1 MNRTVIALGS
11 VGLAFSVLYAAG
23 GKVQSAKI
31 VAQDGQGNF
40 FGDVQVTYADGSTE
54 LLTHR
59 GKELTV
65 HVART
70 RSSWMGPR
78 HSRGPKVVIRLPD
91 GKTKEFLPDPAPN
104 IEDWGFADNDTAV
117 VIKPRGRHGP
127 AFCIKCAIAT
137 GKVTG
142 KTGAMGTQRCRT
154 GLSHSLMTNGD

>member
-59 GKELTV
+59 GKCSTV
-65 HVART
+65 HVAGT
-70 RSSWMGPR
+70 GAVGWVQGTPE
-78 HSRGPKVVIRLPD
+78 GGKVVIRLPD

-117 VIKPRGRHGP
+117 VIKTRGRHGP

-142 KTGAMGTQRCRT
+142 KTGAMGYQRCRN